1 MNGISKTLSLNHQ
14 TRVRNAIVVSNSAK
28 RTLHHCH
35 QFKPSL
41 FRRILCLRTSNFE
54 IRSIGEEIKTE
65 VPQNRKKEG
74 TETEQTKN
82 SNCNGR
88 KHNEEEEKERL
99 SVSGEN
105 KVVIHWLNSDLRKV
119 HELLTNLEPHSLGFH
134 LPSFAFASL
143 SSFFFSSFFYLSLDF
158 FLFLFVGD
166 FILSFA
172 LLYSIA
178 ANNITILSS
187 ISPICFFFLI
197 KLHFFPL
204 VISNFDFNFS
214 LNLFMNLIFQLCL
227 IP

>member
-1 MNGISKTLSLNHQ
+1 MERKTRDQTATKLPNFEHENPQIKLKFVELNGISKTLSLNHQ

-105 KVVIHWLNSDLRKV
+105 KVVIH
-119 HELLTNLEPHSLGFH
+119 
-134 LPSFAFASL
+134 
-143 SSFFFSSFFYLSLDF
+143 
-158 FLFLFVGD
+158 
-166 FILSFA
+166 
-172 LLYSIA
+172 
-178 ANNITILSS
+178 
-187 ISPICFFFLI
+187 
-197 KLHFFPL
+197 
-204 VISNFDFNFS
+204 
-214 LNLFMNLIFQLCL
+214 
-227 IP
+227 